1 MARTATGSEVLEQ
14 AQRALREAKTVEEL
28 RQAQAVVLPLLLGL
42 SIEQTAAALG
52 VSVGWA
58 CQLRRR
64 FITAGHLVQRT
75 RPAQGPRAYLSR
87 AEEEALLEPFVERA
101 RQGQIVVAAEIRAA
115 LEQRLGKRTAPSTV
129 YLLAAP
135 PRLAK
140 ARTRS
145 GASAGQSAGAAAVE
159 KKGCPENW
167 LSCRPGPG
175 AA

>member
-1 MARTATGSEVLEQ
+1 MARTASGSEVLEQ
-14 AQRALREAKTVEEL
+14 AQQALREAKTVEEL

-52 VSVGWA
+52 VSIGWA

-64 FITAGHLVQRT
+64 FITAGHLVRRT

-129 YLLAAP
+129 YNLLRRHGWRKLAP
-135 PRLAK
+135 DRVHPQGNPPAQR
-140 ARTRS
+140 RW
-145 GASAGQSAGAAAVE
+145 
-159 KKGCPENW
+159 KKKVAPKTG
-167 LSCRPGPG
+167 
-175 AA
+175 

>member
-14 AQRALREAKTVEEL
+14 AQQALREAKTVEEL

-75 RPAQGPRAYLSR
+75 RPAQGPRAYFSP

-129 YLLAAP
+129 YNLLRRHGWRKLAP
-135 PRLAK
+135 DRVHPQGNPPAQR
-140 ARTRS
+140 RW
-145 GASAGQSAGAAAVE
+145 
-159 KKGCPENW
+159 KKKVAPKTG
-167 LSCRPGPG
+167 
-175 AA
+175 

>member
-14 AQRALREAKTVEEL
+14 AQQALREAKTVEEL

-64 FITAGHLVQRT
+64 FITAGHLVRRT
-75 RPAQGPRAYLSR
+75 RPEQGPRAYLSR
-87 AEEEALLEPFVERA
+87 VEEEALLEPFVERA

-129 YLLAAP
+129 YNLLRRHGWRKLAP
-135 PRLAK
+135 DRVHPQGNPPAQR
-140 ARTRS
+140 RW
-145 GASAGQSAGAAAVE
+145 
-159 KKGCPENW
+159 KKKVAPKTG
-167 LSCRPGPG
+167 
-175 AA
+175 

>member
-1 MARTATGSEVLEQ
+1 MARTASGSEVLEQ
-14 AQRALREAKTVEEL
+14 AQQALREAKTVEEL

-64 FITAGHLVQRT
+64 FITAGHLVRRT

-87 AEEEALLEPFVERA
+87 AEEESLLEPFIERA

-129 YLLAAP
+129 YNLLRRHGWRKLAP
-135 PRLAK
+135 DRVHPQGNPPAQR
-140 ARTRS
+140 RW
-145 GASAGQSAGAAAVE
+145 
-159 KKGCPENW
+159 KKKVAPKTG
-167 LSCRPGPG
+167 
-175 AA
+175 

>member
-14 AQRALREAKTVEEL
+14 AQQALHEAKTVEEL

-64 FITAGHLVQRT
+64 FIVAGHLVRRT

-87 AEEEALLEPFVERA
+87 VEEEALLEPFVERA

-129 YLLAAP
+129 YNLLRRHGWRKLAPDRVHPQGNPPAQRRWKKKVAA
-135 PRLAK
+135 K
-140 ARTRS
+140 T
-145 GASAGQSAGAAAVE
+145 G
-159 KKGCPENW
+159 
-167 LSCRPGPG
+167 
-175 AA
+175 

>member
-14 AQRALREAKTVEEL
+14 AQQALREAKTMEEL
-28 RQAQAVVLPLLLGL
+28 RQAQAVVLPLLLGI

-64 FITAGHLVQRT
+64 FITAGHLVRRT

-87 AEEEALLEPFVERA
+87 VEEEVLLEPFVERA

-129 YLLAAP
+129 YNLLRRHGWRKLAP
-135 PRLAK
+135 DRVHPQGNPPAQR
-140 ARTRS
+140 RW
-145 GASAGQSAGAAAVE
+145 
-159 KKGCPENW
+159 KKKVAPET
-167 LSCRPGPG
+167 G
-175 AA
+175 

>member
-14 AQRALREAKTVEEL
+14 AQQALREAKTVEEL

-64 FITAGHLVQRT
+64 FITAGHLVRRT

-87 AEEEALLEPFVERA
+87 AEEETLLEPFVERA

-129 YLLAAP
+129 YNLLRRHGWRKLAP
-135 PRLAK
+135 DRVHPQGNLPAQR
-140 ARTRS
+140 RW
-145 GASAGQSAGAAAVE
+145 
-159 KKGCPENW
+159 KKKVAPKTG
-167 LSCRPGPG
+167 
-175 AA
+175 

>member
-14 AQRALREAKTVEEL
+14 AQQALREAKTMEEL
-28 RQAQAVVLPLLLGL
+28 RQAQAVVLPLLLGI

-64 FITAGHLVQRT
+64 FITAGHLVRRT

-87 AEEEALLEPFVERA
+87 AEEDALLEPFGERA

-115 LEQRLGKRTAPSTV
+115 LEERLGKRTAPSTV
-129 YLLAAP
+129 YNLLRRHGWRKLAP
-135 PRLAK
+135 DRVHPQGNPPAQWRW
-140 ARTRS
+140 
-145 GASAGQSAGAAAVE
+145 
-159 KKGCPENW
+159 KKKVAPKIG
-167 LSCRPGPG
+167 
-175 AA
+175 

>member
-14 AQRALREAKTVEEL
+14 AQQALREAKTVEEL

-64 FITAGHLVQRT
+64 FITAGHLVRRT
-75 RPAQGPRAYLSR
+75 RPEQGPRAYLSR
-87 AEEEALLEPFVERA
+87 VEEEALLEPFVERA

-129 YLLAAP
+129 YNLLRRHGWRKLAP
-135 PRLAK
+135 DRVHPQGNPPAQRRWK
-140 ARTRS
+140 KK
-145 GASAGQSAGAAAVE
+145 AAA
-159 KKGCPENW
+159 KTG
-167 LSCRPGPG
+167 
-175 AA
+175 